1 MRRMLRAGTPTVRVR
16 QRLFAGAALFALC
29 VLAAGTSALAA
40 DTDLVVLRNG
50 DRIHG
55 EIKHLQFG
63 RLELSTASMSTVYVE
78 WDKVV
83 GLASPNFFEVETRDG
98 ARYYGSLESDAPGTL
113 GVALEGTITP
123 LDILTVVRIRRIK
136 ESFWDRLDGSISLG
150 ASYTRSSEI
159 GQGSLSVD
167 VGTRR
172 PKFEFSLSFDTT
184 VTVQPDQA
192 DKSRTAG
199 SAAYNRML
207 RDRWYVPVSLRF
219 ERNTDLGLDLRTSV
233 AAGLGRYLV
242 QSNRSLL
249 GAGAGLVGNNENPVE
264 GDSTQNIEAFF
275 GASYE
280 YFTYDTPKTRV
291 DVGFV
296 VYPSLNVGGRYRTEL
311 DLSLSREIVSDF
323 TVGVTLYD
331 SYDSKPPGGSSS
343 GHDFG
348 ISLNIGW
355 TF

>member
-1 MRRMLRAGTPTVRVR
+1 MRRMPRAWTPTVLVR
-16 QRLFAGAALFALC
+16 QRLFAGAAIVLMC
-29 VLAAGTSALAA
+29 VLAAATSALAA

-55 EIKHLQFG
+55 EIKRLQFA

-83 GLASPNFFEVETRDG
+83 GLVSPNFFEVETRDG
-98 ARYYGSLESDAPGTL
+98 ARYYGSLESDAPGML
-113 GVALEGTITP
+113 GVALEGTTTP

-159 GQGSLSVD
+159 GQGSMSVD
-167 VGTRR
+167 IGTRR
-172 PKFEFSLSFDTT
+172 PKFEVNLSFDTT
-184 VTVQPDQA
+184 VTVQPDEA

-199 SAAYNRML
+199 AAAYNKLL
-207 RDRWYVPVSLRF
+207 RNRWYIPASVRF
-219 ERNTDLGLDLRTSV
+219 ERNTDLGLDLRSSV
-233 AAGLGRYLV
+233 AGGLGRYLV

-249 GAGAGLVGNNENPVE
+249 GAGAGLVANNENPVE
-264 GDSTQNIEAFF
+264 GDSTMNIEAFF
-275 GASYE
+275 GVSYE
-280 YFTYDTPKTRV
+280 YFTYDTPKTNFDTALV
-291 DVGFV
+291 L
-296 VYPSLNVGGRYRTEL
+296 YPSLNVGGRYRTEL
-311 DLSLSREIVSDF
+311 DLSVSREIVSDF
-323 TVGVTLYD
+323 TVGVSLYD

-348 ISLNIGW
+348 ISLTVGW

>member
-1 MRRMLRAGTPTVRVR
+1 MRGMIRADSRGTATTSRSI
-16 QRLFAGAALFALC
+16 ALAVGLVAC
-29 VLAAGTSALAA
+29 LLAPGRPALAA

-55 EIKHLQFG
+55 EIKRLQFG
-63 RLELSTASMSTVYVE
+63 RLELSTASMSTIYVE

-83 GLASPNFFEVETRDG
+83 GLVSPNFFEVETRDG
-98 ARYYGSLESDAPGTL
+98 ARYYGSLESDVPGTL
-113 GVALEGTITP
+113 GVALEGTTTP
-123 LDILTVVRIRRIK
+123 LDVASVVRIRRIK

-167 VGTRR
+167 IGTRR
-172 PKFEFSLSFDTT
+172 PKFEVNLSFDTT
-184 VTVQPDQA
+184 VTVQPNEP

-199 SAAYNRML
+199 AAAYNKLL
-207 RDRWYVPVSLRF
+207 RNRWYIPASVRF
-219 ERNTDLGLDLRTSV
+219 ERNTDLGLDLRASV
-233 AAGLGRYLV
+233 AGGLGRYLV

-249 GAGAGLVGNNENPVE
+249 GAGAGLVANNENPVE

-275 GASYE
+275 GVSYE
-280 YFTYDTPKTRV
+280 YFTYDTPKTNF
-291 DVGFV
+291 DTAFV
-296 VYPSLNVGGRYRTEL
+296 LYPSLNVGGRYRTEL
-311 DLSLSREIVSDF
+311 DLSVSREIVSDF
-323 TVGVTLYD
+323 TVGVTVYD

-343 GHDFG
+343 GHDLG
-348 ISLNIGW
+348 ISLTVGW